1 MADTIEQLKDKLTA
15 LEADSGGN
23 KDRKK
28 LEVALEL
35 CAALAALDMKRGVVQ
50 YADLAIDLDGD
61 CVPAHCFRAEA
72 LQAMAQ
78 QRPSSKA
85 ASKAAKA
92 CARGLAAC
100 DRCVALE
107 GLSGYR
113 ARLEGMRSALP
124 PPPPKSTK
132 TKSRAQP
139 PQKLENAVVDLSE
152 DRPRKVAVTTADV
165 RNAGGAPLRQSDWN
179 KKDTS
184 VSGAESAPSSYRTD
198 GVPVPHLHAIDA
210 YATQVGGARRHV
222 VGY

>member
-1 MADTIEQLKDKLTA
+1 MCTSWGRGPSIQLMDLAGSLCRFQHDATATHIALAAFAPRTPTPRRSITMADTIEQLKDKLQA

-85 ASKAAKA
+85 AAKAAKA
-92 CARGLAAC
+92 CARAWRPATAASRSRGC
-100 DRCVALE
+100 PRIAQRLE
-107 GLSGYR
+107 R
-113 ARLEGMRSALP
+113 ARAALGDAP
-124 PPPPKSTK
+124 PPPPKKAS

-139 PQKLENAVVDLSE
+139 PQKLENAVVDLS
-152 DRPRKVAVTTADV
+152 
-165 RNAGGAPLRQSDWN
+165 
-179 KKDTS
+179 
-184 VSGAESAPSSYRTD
+184 
-198 GVPVPHLHAIDA
+198 
-210 YATQVGGARRHV
+210 
-222 VGY
+222 

>member
-1 MADTIEQLKDKLTA
+1 MADTIEALKDKLQA

-35 CAALAALDMKRGVVQ
+35 CEALAALDMKRGVVQ

-85 ASKAAKA
+85 AAKAAKA

-107 GLSGYR
+107 GLSG
-113 ARLEGMRSALP
+113 
-124 PPPPKSTK
+124 
-132 TKSRAQP
+132 
-139 PQKLENAVVDLSE
+139 
-152 DRPRKVAVTTADV
+152 
-165 RNAGGAPLRQSDWN
+165 
-179 KKDTS
+179 
-184 VSGAESAPSSYRTD
+184 
-198 GVPVPHLHAIDA
+198 
-210 YATQVGGARRHV
+210 
-222 VGY
+222 